1 MDAVKFLAVAGLL
14 ALGGCA
20 TSPIPLGLP
29 CSVGPILLDKGASTR
44 LTRDEQVQIVTLNKS
59 GQQLCRWQSPGGRK

>member
-1 MDAVKFLAVAGLL
+1 MDALKPLFAAAALTVLAS
-14 ALGGCA
+14 CA

-59 GQQLCRWQSPGGRK
+59 GQQLCRWQSPR